1 MKMKR
6 IVGFI
11 AYCVLAMSMTSFGA
25 ISAKADTV
33 VSGASQNTAIGTCSG
48 CNGDFGSF
56 LVNFGGSTSNLG
68 LIQFDLSSIPT
79 GAAVT
84 SATLSVY
91 QQFNPQSPGT
101 VLNFYQNTSAWSGAT
116 VYATRPSTDAATAG
130 SVAIGD
136 SLVGLFRNIDITAAV
151 QSWVNGSSPNY
162 GLTVGMNPDA
172 GGNTTYLA
180 SDTNSIVAERPS
192 LTIDFTTAVPEPTT
206 LSLVAVGLLGLAI
219 LAAKRTRIVPT
230 E

>member
-1 MKMKR
+1 MRKSLW
-6 IVGFI
+6 FI
-11 AYCVLAMSMTSFGA
+11 AYGVLAMSMTSFGA
-25 ISAKADTV
+25 ISAKANTV
-33 VSGASQNTAIGTCSG
+33 VLGASQNTSIGTCGG

-56 LVNFGGSTSNLG
+56 LVNYGGSTSNLG
-68 LIQFDLSSIPT
+68 LIQFDLSSVPT
-79 GAAVT
+79 GATVT
-84 SATLSVY
+84 SATLSAY
-91 QQFNPQSPGT
+91 QWANAQTSGT

-116 VYATRPSTDAATAG
+116 VYATKPSTDAAIAG

-136 SLVGLFRNIDITAAV
+136 SLVGLFRNIDITAAA
-151 QSWVNGSSPNY
+151 QSWVDGSSPNY

-172 GGNTTYLA
+172 SGDTAYLA
-180 SDTNSIVAERPS
+180 SDTFSILADRPS
-192 LTIDFTTAVPEPTT
+192 LTIDYTTAVPEPTT